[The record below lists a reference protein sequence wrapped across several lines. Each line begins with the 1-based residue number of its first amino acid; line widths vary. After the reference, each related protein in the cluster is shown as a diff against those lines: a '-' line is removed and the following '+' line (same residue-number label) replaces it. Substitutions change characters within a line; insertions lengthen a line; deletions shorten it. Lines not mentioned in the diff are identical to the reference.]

1 MLLLLKLEK
10 YALSATLSYQSLNTT
25 IISKSNIFVSNVVIN
40 KTKQRKLLINS
51 LSQIILFGLIP
62 VNHTILRSI
71 SQAKI
76 LNQSKMRKLVS
87 NSTFLVLLAI
97 IQDAQADT
105 SAFVA
110 DKDQF
115 REMDISN
122 SVQNAKI
129 NLSLKKM
136 LTLYNKFN

>member
-1 MLLLLKLEK
+1 
-10 YALSATLSYQSLNTT
+10 
-25 IISKSNIFVSNVVIN
+25 
-40 KTKQRKLLINS
+40 
-51 LSQIILFGLIP
+51 
-62 VNHTILRSI
+62 
-71 SQAKI
+71 
-76 LNQSKMRKLVS
+76 MRKLVS